1 MIGSHNNLIISS
13 VISSFT
19 RQNEE
24 LMKSLLQLQYYFRGS
39 LTRDDVLA
47 MSFSEREIAIG
58 FLNDR
63 FKEAGELMKRQI
75 PVFL

>member
-47 MSFSEREIAIG
+47 MSFVEREIAIG

>member
-1 MIGSHNNLIISS
+1 VIGSNDSAMISS
-13 VISSFT
+13 IIASFT

-39 LTRDDVLA
+39 LTRDDALA
-47 MSFSEREIAIG
+47 MSFAEREIAIE
-58 FLNDR
+58 FLNGR